1 MVELKIKKTFK
12 MIFISA
18 YLSSQMLKFEL
29 LLLENDLN
37 SNDPIQWK
45 VLCFM
50 NLNFANN
57 RVYIKMAKPP

>member
-37 SNDPIQWK
+37 STEQIQ
-45 VLCFM
+45 
-50 NLNFANN
+50 
-57 RVYIKMAKPP
+57 

>member
-1 MVELKIKKTFK
+1 
-12 MIFISA
+12 MIFIGT
-18 YLSSQMLKFEL
+18 YLSAQMLKFEL
-29 LLLENDLN
+29 FLLENDLN

>member
-1 MVELKIKKTFK
+1 MVELKIKKTFE

-37 SNDPIQWK
+37 SLSKFNEK
-45 VLCFM
+45 FCFYEFK
-50 NLNFANN
+50 LIGQN
-57 RVYIKMAKPP
+57 RHKHA